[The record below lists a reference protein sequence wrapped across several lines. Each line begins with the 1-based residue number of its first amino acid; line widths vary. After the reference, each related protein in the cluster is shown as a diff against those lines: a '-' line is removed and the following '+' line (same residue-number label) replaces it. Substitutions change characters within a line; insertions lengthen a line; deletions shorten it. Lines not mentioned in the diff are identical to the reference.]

1 MTALRNQRIDLR
13 LNLDEKS
20 LIEEAAAFSNQ
31 TVSQF
36 VLSSASQLAS
46 KVIEQ
51 HHRIVLTQA
60 SWDAVMSAIDNP
72 PAPNKRLRNAAARL
86 NLLD

>member
-1 MTALRNQRIDLR
+1 MTALKKQRIDIR
-13 LNLDEKS
+13 LNEDEKS
-20 LIEEAAAFSNQ
+20 LIEEAAAFRNQ

-46 KVIEQ
+46 EVVEQ
-51 HHRIVLTQA
+51 HHRIVLAQDA
-60 SWDAVMSAIDNP
+60 WSAVMNAIDNP
-72 PAPNKRLRNAAARL
+72 PAPNERLRSAATRL

>member
-13 LNLDEKS
+13 LNLDEKM
-20 LIEEAAAFSNQ
+20 LIEEAAAFSGQ

-36 VLSSASQLAS
+36 VLTSAARLATR
-46 KVIEQ
+46 VVEE
-51 HHRIVLTQA
+51 HHRIILA
-60 SWDAVMSAIDNP
+60 RESWDAVMSAIDNP
-72 PAPNKRLRNAAARL
+72 PAPNERLRKAAARL